1 MDIGKLIIST
11 ALRQVKKSNL
21 PSLSVPLV
29 DAVLGAAVKSID
41 VDRFE
46 DEYDRSRI
54 IEVESV
60 EVKTLEDRL
69 DLLAKI
75 TRQAALS
82 MPIRQK
88 AADITSACSNDD
100 KPCIAQSVFN
110 FVKSS
115 VSFREEY
122 TEQFFDP
129 RLYVRVTDRLT
140 VADCDDYTSLI
151 SSILLASGVGVGEE
165 KIIWRV
171 TGQNDIAAHVYP
183 LAPMG
188 RDNYLA
194 MDATLNQPLGYDVSQ
209 HDQQLIMDYVL
220 N

>member
-1 MDIGKLIIST
+1 M
-11 ALRQVKKSNL
+11 
-21 PSLSVPLV
+21 PLV
-29 DAVLGAAVKSID
+29 DAVLGAAVKAID

-54 IEVESV
+54 IEVEAV
-60 EVKTLEDRL
+60 EVKTLADRL

-75 TRQAALS
+75 TNQAALS
-82 MPIRQK
+82 MPVRQK
-88 AADITSACSNDD
+88 AADITSACTNED
-100 KPCIAQSVFN
+100 KSCLAQAIFN
-110 FVKSS
+110 FVRSS

-122 TEQFFDP
+122 SEQFFDP

-140 VADCDDYTSLI
+140 VADCDDYTALI
-151 SSILLASGVGVGEE
+151 SSLLLASGVGVGTE

-171 TGQNDIAAHVYP
+171 TGQNDVAAHVYP

-188 RDNYLA
+188 ENNYLA
-194 MDATLNQPLGYDVSQ
+194 MDATLNQPIGYDISQ